1 MQETYLTRRV
11 CLDTG
16 AVTTTTSTYAEVVE
30 AQLTATKL
38 GCMQDELDPRL
49 TLAGNE
55 EKCLSSGPH
64 PSHVVKTLSTLHDC
78 A

>member
-1 MQETYLTRRV
+1 MQETYRTRRV
-11 CLDTG
+11 CLDAG
-16 AVTTTTSTYAEVVE
+16 AITTSTLTYAEFVE
-30 AQLTATKL
+30 VQLTATKL

-64 PSHVVKTLSTLHDC
+64 PSHVVKTL
-78 A
+78 